1 MELTGKIVSILAEQ
15 RFNGKNGEVVKNAFV
30 VEWQD
35 NGYTQKLCLEVVGQ
49 DKFEK
54 MSKAV
59 VVGYDVLVKFN
70 VTSREYQGRWFT
82 SCQCFYCANIGA
94 ASNQQAQ
101 QQTQQQQRMPSP
113 APQTQ
118 IPQDGS
124 HVDDDSLP
132 F

>member
-1 MELTGKIVSILAEQ
+1 MELQGKIVAVLPEQ
-15 RFNGKNGEVVKNAFV
+15 KFNGKNGEVVKNAFII
-30 VEWQD
+30 EWMD
-35 NGYTQKLCLEVVGQ
+35 NGFKQHLCLEVIGA

-54 MSKAV
+54 MQKAV
-59 VVGYDVLVKFN
+59 VVGNDVQVRFN
-70 VTSREYQGRWFT
+70 VTSREWQGRWFT

-94 ASNQQAQ
+94 VNNQP

-113 APQTQ
+113 EPQTQ

-124 HVDDDSLP
+124 HVDNDSLP

>member
-1 MELTGKIVSILAEQ
+1 MERTAKIIQVLPEQ
-15 RFNGKNGEVVKNAFV
+15 RFNGKNGEIVKNAFV
-30 VEWQD
+30 VEWTD
-35 NGYTQKLCLEVVGQ
+35 NGYTQKLCLEVMGA
-49 DKFEK
+49 DKWEK
-54 MSKAV
+54 MKKAV
-59 VVGYDVLVKFN
+59 VVGYEVLVKYEA
-70 VTSREYQGRWFT
+70 TSREWQGKWFT

-94 ASNQQAQ
+94 VNNQPQQA
-101 QQTQQQQRMPSP
+101 QQQRMPSP

>member
-1 MELTGKIVSILAEQ
+1 MDLNGTVVTILPEQ

-30 VEWQD
+30 IEWVD
-35 NGYTQKLCLEVVGQ
+35 NGFKQHLCLEVIGA

-54 MSKAV
+54 MQKAI
-59 VVGYDVLVKFN
+59 VVGYDVQVRFN
-70 VTSREYQGRWFT
+70 VTSREWQGRWFT

-94 ASNQQAQ
+94 VNNQP
-101 QQTQQQQRMPSP
+101 QQTQQQRIPSP

-124 HVDDDSLP
+124 HVDDDNLP

>member
-1 MELTGKIVSILAEQ
+1 MDLQGKIVAVLPEQ
-15 RFNGKNGEVVKNAFV
+15 RGNGSKGEWVKNAFV
-30 VEWQD
+30 IEWQE
-35 NGYTQKLCLEVVGQ
+35 NGYAQKLCLEVMGA

-54 MSKAV
+54 MKKAV
-59 VVGYDVLVKFN
+59 VVGYDVQVRFN
-70 VTSREYQGRWFT
+70 VTSREYNGWWYT
-82 SCQCFYCANIGA
+82 TANCFYCTNIGA
-94 ASNQQAQ
+94 VNNQPQQAQ
-101 QQTQQQQRMPSP
+101 QQQRIPSP

>member
-1 MELTGKIVSILAEQ
+1 MELQGKIVAVLPEQ
-15 RFNGKNGEVVKNAFV
+15 RGNGSKGEWVKNGFV
-30 VEWQD
+30 IEWQD
-35 NGYTQKLCLEVVGQ
+35 NGYTQKLCLEVMGD

-54 MSKAV
+54 MKKAV
-59 VVGYDVLVKFN
+59 VVGYDVQVRFN
-70 VTSREYQGRWFT
+70 VTSREWQGRWFT

-94 ASNQQAQ
+94 VNNQPQQAQ
-101 QQTQQQQRMPSP
+101 QQ
-113 APQTQ
+113 PQKQPQPQ

>member
-1 MELTGKIVSILAEQ
+1 MELQGKIVAVLPEQ
-15 RFNGKNGEVVKNAFV
+15 RGNSSKGEWVKNAFV
-30 VEWQD
+30 IEWQD
-35 NGYTQKLCLEVVGQ
+35 NGYTQKLCLEVMGA
-49 DKFEK
+49 DKWEK
-54 MSKAV
+54 MQKAV
-59 VVGYDVLVKFN
+59 VVGYDVQVRFN
-70 VTSREYQGRWFT
+70 VTSREWQGRWFT

-94 ASNQQAQ
+94 ANNQPQQA
-101 QQTQQQQRMPSP
+101 QQQQRMPSP

>member
-1 MELTGKIVSILAEQ
+1 MDLQGKIVAVLPEQ
-15 RFNGKNGEVVKNAFV
+15 RFNSKNGEVVKNAFV
-30 VEWQD
+30 IEWQE
-35 NGYTQKLCLEVVGQ
+35 NGYAQKLCLEVMGE

-54 MSKAV
+54 MKKAV
-59 VVGYDVLVKFN
+59 VVGNDVQVRFN
-70 VTSREYQGRWFT
+70 VTSREYNGRYYT
-82 SCQCFYCANIGA
+82 TASCFYCANIGA
-94 ASNQQAQ
+94 VNNQPQQAQ
-101 QQTQQQQRMPSP
+101 QQQRTPSP

>member
-1 MELTGKIVSILAEQ
+1 MERTAKIIQVLPEQ

-35 NGYTQKLCLEVVGQ
+35 NGFSQKLCLEVMGA

-54 MSKAV
+54 MRKAV
-59 VVGYDVLVKFN
+59 AVGNDVLVKYEA
-70 VTSREYQGRWFT
+70 TSREYQGRWYT
-82 SCQCFYCANIGA
+82 SCSCFYC
-94 ASNQQAQ
+94 SNVGG
-101 QQTQQQQRMPSP
+101 QQQQQQAVHNTQP
-113 APQTQ
+113 APQTG

-124 HVDDDSLP
+124 HVENDDDLP

>member
-1 MELTGKIVSILAEQ
+1 MDITGTVVAVLPEQ

-30 VEWQD
+30 IEWQE
-35 NGYTQKLCLEVVGQ
+35 NGYAQKLCLEVMGA

-54 MSKAV
+54 MQKAV
-59 VVGYDVLVKFN
+59 VVGYDVQVRFN
-70 VTSREYQGRWFT
+70 VTSREYNGRYYT
-82 SCQCFYCANIGA
+82 TASCFYCANIGA
-94 ASNQQAQ
+94 VNNQPQQAQ
-101 QQTQQQQRMPSP
+101 QQQRMSSP

-124 HVDDDSLP
+124 HVDDSNLP